1 MDYNTNCGVYKIT
14 NLVNGKYYI
23 GSSIKLSGRIARHK
37 RELQNNVHPNNKLQ
51 RSWNKYGKSNFSFE
65 ILDFCDEEI
74 VLEIEQKYLD
84 VGFNKHPNKLFNI
97 AQNTLAPMLG
107 LPGPNKGKKMSK
119 ETRAK
124 MSAYRTGKVSP
135 NKGNKFSL
143 ESRLK
148 MSRDRKGKIS
158 GENNPASKLTKKDV
172 DKIRDMYLSGDYNH
186 REISEIM
193 NISRINVTNIVN
205 NKRWYCEEYEK
216 LKSAN

>member
-1 MDYNTNCGVYKIT
+1 MDYNTNCGIYKIT
-14 NLVNGKYYI
+14 NVVNGKYYI

-37 RELQNNVHPNNKLQ
+37 RELKNNIHPNSKLQ
-51 RSWNKYGKSNFSFE
+51 RSWNKYGESNFTFE
-65 ILDFCDEEI
+65 ILLLCDEEK
-74 VLEIEQKYLD
+74 LLKTEQEYLD
-84 VGFNKHPNKLFNI
+84 LGFSKEPTKLFNI
-97 AQNTLAPMLG
+97 AKNSIAPMLG

-124 MSAYRTGKVSP
+124 MSAYRMGKVSP

-148 MSRDRKGKIS
+148 MSEDRKGNIS
-158 GENNPASKLTKKDV
+158 GEKNPSAKLTKKDV
-172 DKIRDMYLSGDYNH
+172 DKIRSMYLSGDYNH

-205 NKRWYCEEYEK
+205 NKRWYCEEYEQM
-216 LKSAN
+216 KSAN